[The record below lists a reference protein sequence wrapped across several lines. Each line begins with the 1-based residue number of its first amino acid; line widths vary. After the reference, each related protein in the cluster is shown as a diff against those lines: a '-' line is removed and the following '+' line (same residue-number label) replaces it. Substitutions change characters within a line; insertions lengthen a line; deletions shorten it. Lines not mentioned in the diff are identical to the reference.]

1 MCSNKNNN
9 RTRDLSWYVTKVGDK
24 MVDRRKVTDPV
35 LRVAGMPQ
43 PILPAEQPTVA
54 AEPLPLAG
62 GAVPADAAAI
72 ESAQISL
79 ADKPREYKPIPAFNA
94 GPTIE
99 AHREARSAA
108 LKQQGRANRE
118 AKKADRASRRVHK
131 KQVRK
136 LRSYKAAK
144 ENAAV
149 LPRLPQ
155 VARSNA
161 EGLTAAKQLTAQ
173 QAPRQIF
180 SQESL
185 MNKCRQYGHNPRAH
199 DLVKANIWRN
209 SIMMTEIDLR
219 DDEERSYDGHT
230 IRRGAIYEPETG
242 EHCAKIDLKIWVEM
256 TGNQERAL
264 WELRRVARYCPHL
277 RSLRVEI
284 VGENDIQAAR
294 EIAQVLLADVESGE
308 AGFRDRVRM
317 QFGASL
323 YEA

>member
-9 RTRDLSWYVTKVGDK
+9 RTRALGWYVTEVDGK
-24 MVDRRKVTDPV
+24 MVDRRRITDPV

-54 AEPLPLAG
+54 ADPLPLAG
-62 GAVPADAAAI
+62 DALPDDAAAI
-72 ESAQISL
+72 ELAQTPL
-79 ADKPREYKPIPAFNA
+79 ADKSREYKPIPAFNA

-99 AHREARSAA
+99 AQREARRAP

-118 AKKADRASRRVHK
+118 AIKADRATRKAHK

-149 LPRLPQ
+149 LPQLPQ

-180 SQESL
+180 SQGSL

-209 SIMMTEIDLR
+209 SIMMTDVDLR
-219 DDEERSYDGHT
+219 DDEERSYDGNT
-230 IRRGAIYEPETG
+230 IRRGAIYEPETS
-242 EHCAKIDLKIWVEM
+242 EHCAKINLTIYVEM
-256 TGNQERAL
+256 TGNQDRAL
-264 WELRRVARYCPHL
+264 WELRRIARHCPSL
-277 RSLRVEI
+277 RKLRVEV
-284 VGENDIQAAR
+284 VGENNLQAAR
-294 EIAQVLLADVESGE
+294 EVAQILLADVESGE

-317 QFGASL
+317 QFVASL